1 MSENV
6 DLVRAIFAG
15 WERGDFSSV
24 EWAHPEIEFVT
35 DEEPPQPQR
44 GVARMADSWRDV
56 LSSWDQY
63 RLEAEEY
70 RDLDSE
76 RVLVF
81 LQAHGHGK
89 TSGVEL
95 GQMHS
100 QGAAMFHIR
109 EGVVTRLAS
118 YTSRAR
124 AFADLGLAE

>member
-1 MSENV
+1 
-6 DLVRAIFAG
+6 VRSIFAG

-24 EWAHPEIEFVT
+24 VWAHREIEFVT

-44 GVARMADSWRDV
+44 GVDRMAESWRDV

-63 RLEAEEY
+63 RLEAQEY

-81 LQAHGHGK
+81 PQAHGHGK

-95 GQMHS
+95 GQMQSH
-100 QGAAMFHIR
+100 GAALLHIR
-109 EGVVTRLAS
+109 EGLVTRLAS

-124 AFADLGLAE
+124 ALADLGLTE